1 LKLLLSSRIGCPSQS
16 CRHMCAFLLQSP
28 FALSKLSPSLNH
40 YLSCPPPSSIRCCTL
55 VCPSL
60 PSTFLS
66 TFTVTL
72 YLHLTPSP
80 YACAFCL
87 HLKPLPSTFAFRLMP
102 SPYACAFC
110 LLLPPSPSAFA
121 IRLLPLPSAFALCLH
136 PLPLPS
142 DFAIRHR
149 PPPFPSSLHIHPLP

>member
-1 LKLLLSSRIGCPSQS
+1 MITSQ
-16 CRHMCAFLLQSP
+16 Q
-28 FALSKLSPSLNH
+28 
-40 YLSCPPPSSIRCCTL
+40 
-55 VCPSL
+55 
-60 PSTFLS
+60 PSTFEVAVLFS
-66 TFTVTL
+66 HRLPFTVLPSHVCIFAAITIRPQQTVTIPQPL
-72 YLHLTPSP
+72 FVLPSPLFDSLLHTSLSQPPFYIFVNFHRHSLPSP
-80 YACAFCL
+80 YAFTLCL
-87 HLKPLPSTFAFRLMP
+87 RLMP